1 MDAVTRVDLSGFS
14 KANGIFKSIDRELRI
29 ACEYTIK
36 LAKSEMMMPK
46 HGTEIQYYVG
56 KQTFSVKT
64 RKERKRRV
72 KTHIQSAPGE
82 APAIRTG
89 QLYNSFFRHP
99 GVRDLEYIVGVN
111 APYGRYLELELDR
124 PFLISSGTRMGR
136 ILVERVKALFD
147 GI

>member
-1 MDAVTRVDLSGFS
+1 MDAVTRVDLSGFNRTNALF
-14 KANGIFKSIDRELRI
+14 KAIDRELRI
-29 ACEYTIK
+29 ACEFTIK

-46 HGTEIQYYVG
+46 HGTVIEYYVG
-56 KQTFSVKT
+56 KQTFSIKT
-64 RKERKRRV
+64 RKERKRRK

-89 QLYNSFFRHP
+89 QLYNSFFRHR

-111 APYGRYLELELDR
+111 SPYGRYLELELDR
-124 PFLISSGTRMGR
+124 PFLISSGTKMGQL
-136 ILVERVKALFD
+136 LVERIKALFD